1 MTKPRRGTV
10 APLYDLTN
18 EQAEIQ
24 ELREEYWA
32 YLDKCY
38 APNTARTYK
47 VRANRYLNMCRLPD
61 LNGVEIVKC
70 YLGRLELNPNSVS
83 TEIGA
88 LVTLYKFDGL
98 PDVARSLN
106 TLRV

>member
-1 MTKPRRGTV
+1 MTKLRRGTV

-24 ELREEYWA
+24 ALRERYWA
-32 YLDKCY
+32 YLDRHY
-38 APNTARTYK
+38 APNTVRAYK
-47 VRANRYLNMCRLPD
+47 VRANRYLNICGLPD

-70 YLGRLELNPNSVS
+70 YLNKFELSPNSIS

-106 TLRV
+106 VLRV